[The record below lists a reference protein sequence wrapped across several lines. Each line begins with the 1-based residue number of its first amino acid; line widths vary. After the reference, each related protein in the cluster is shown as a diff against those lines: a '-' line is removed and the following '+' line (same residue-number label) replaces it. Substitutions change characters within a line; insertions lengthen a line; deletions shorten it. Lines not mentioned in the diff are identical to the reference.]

1 MEQELL
7 WVAGIVVA
15 LTTIIAA
22 IIKLRVWSHNKFIKI
37 RDWFNQPTKEELI
50 ALKKEFK
57 DKDYRDCQTDIL
69 NFLKDV
75 ESVHKPSEVQV
86 EHMCKI
92 YTHYQNNLN
101 GNTYIEGEWKRVMP
115 LLNEERKK
123 SNERKTNN
131 RS

>member
-7 WVAGIVVA
+7 WAAGIVVA

-22 IIKLRVWSHNKFIKI
+22 IIKLRVWSQTKFIKL
-37 RDWFNQPTKEELI
+37 RDWFNEPTKEELK
-50 ALKKEFK
+50 ALKEEFK
-57 DKDYRDCQTDIL
+57 NKDYRDCQTDIL

-75 ESVHKPSEVQV
+75 ERNEQPSEVQV

-92 YTHYQNNLN
+92 YTHYQNNLD
-101 GNTYIEGEWKRVMP
+101 GNTYIEGEWKRIMP

-123 SNERKTNN
+123 KNGRTNN

>member
-1 MEQELL
+1 MDQTIL
-7 WVAGIVVA
+7 WAAGIVVA
-15 LTTIIAA
+15 LTTIIAT
-22 IIKLRVWSHNKFIKI
+22 IIKLRVWSHTKFIKL
-37 RDWFNQPTKEELI
+37 RDWFNEPTKEELI

-75 ESVHKPSEVQV
+75 ERDNQPSEVQV

-92 YTHYQNNLN
+92 YTHYQKNLE
-101 GNTYIEGEWKRVMP
+101 GNTYIEGEWKRIMP

-123 SNERKTNN
+123 NN
-131 RS
+131 GRTKDRG

>member
-1 MEQELL
+1 MQQYLL
-7 WVAGIVVA
+7 WAAGIVVA
-15 LTTIIAA
+15 LTTIITATV
-22 IIKLRVWSHNKFIKI
+22 KLKGWGHNKFIKL
-37 RDWFNQPTKEELI
+37 RNWFNEPTKEELI

-75 ESVHKPSEVQV
+75 ESNNRLSEVQV

-92 YTHYQNNLN
+92 YTHYQKNLN

-115 LLNEERKK
+115 LLNEERKN
-123 SNERKTNN
+123 SNGKTNN